1 MASRLRVVVDTNV
14 LISRL
19 LAPASVPAR
28 AVSHTVRHGQLLAS
42 DATLD
47 ELAEVIGRPKFER
60 YLTLDERQQFIRLLA
75 RIVDRPAIT
84 HRFSDCK
91 DPKDNKFLDL
101 AVSGSAS
108 HIITGDSDLLALHP
122 FRKIPILT
130 PADYL
135 KSSASDITHRFP
147 EPRP

>member
-1 MASRLRVVVDTNV
+1 MPSGVRVVVDTNV

-19 LAPASVPAR
+19 LAPDSTPAR
-28 AVSHTVRHGQLLAS
+28 AVSHAVRHGQLLAS

-47 ELAEVIGRPKFER
+47 ELAAVIGRPKFDR
-60 YLTLDERQQFIRLLA
+60 YLTLKERQQFIRLLG
-75 RIVDRPAIT
+75 RIVDMPAIT

-108 HIITGDSDLLALHP
+108 VIITGDRDLLNLHP
-122 FRKIPILT
+122 FQKIPILT

-135 KSSASDITHRFP
+135 ESAGN
-147 EPRP
+147 